1 MKLITLLTDFGLQD
15 GFVGTMK
22 GVIYGISQDAVIVD
36 ISHLI
41 RPQDVLAGALV
52 LERSLPYFPG
62 GTIHIAV
69 VDPGVG
75 TFRRPIAAR
84 IGEYFVVGPDNGL
97 FTVVFNLA
105 KENGWPVKIVLLE
118 NPQYWLK
125 KVSPVFHG
133 RDIFAPI
140 GAHLANGLP
149 IEALGREVTDPVQL
163 TIPQPQKL
171 QNGWR
176 CQVLS
181 MDHFGTLQLNIK
193 RQDLEG
199 SVVKRV
205 GLAGESIQG
214 ICKTFGDQ
222 PSGSLIVLFDSS
234 DHLSVAEVNGSAE
247 KRLQTGPGE
256 EVIVELG

>member
-15 GFVGTMK
+15 GFVGVMK
-22 GVIYGISQDAVIVD
+22 GVIYGICPDADIVD

-41 RPQDVLAGALV
+41 GPQDVLAGALV
-52 LERSLPYFPG
+52 LERSLPYFPP

-84 IGEYFVVGPDNGL
+84 IGEYYLVGPDNGI
-97 FTVVFNLA
+97 FTSAFNLA
-105 KENGWPVKIVLLE
+105 GQNGWPIEVVALE
-118 NPQYWLK
+118 KPEYWLK
-125 KVSPVFHG
+125 EVSPVFHG
-133 RDIFAPI
+133 RDIFAPV

-149 IEALGREVTDPVQL
+149 LKALGRVVKDPVQL
-163 TIPQPQKL
+163 TIPLPQKL

-181 MDHFGTLQLNIK
+181 VDHFGTLQLNIK
-193 RQDLEG
+193 RQALDG
-199 SVVKRV
+199 AVVKRV
-205 GLAGESIQG
+205 SLAGEIIQG
-214 ICKTFGDQ
+214 ICKTFGDK

-247 KRLQTGPGE
+247 KRLQAGPGE